1 MILYYQKMKYMKK
14 LLLVILASG
23 LVFSGC
29 NKFETT
35 TSTGTTAA
43 KSGHGRLSVKITDGP
58 FDISTVESATV
69 TISKIEMRQEGAS
82 DGEPFLV
89 LTMNPVTVN
98 IFELRNGIT
107 EELVNLEVPEGDY
120 DLVRIYVNEGSLKLK
135 DINEPFN
142 LKIPSGEQT
151 GIKVFIDP
159 VIHVEGGISAEL
171 LLDFD
176 LAKSFVMRG
185 HNARN
190 GFIFKPTIK
199 AVNNSTQGRVEG
211 VLTDNSSQKLGL
223 GNVTVSLINAGKDT
237 LTALSD
243 TTGHY
248 LIIGVPA
255 GTYSMVA
262 SKENY
267 VTFSVDAIVVVAG
280 NKITQNFILKALPV
294 YLSSVVENAT
304 PTILTMT
311 YSLILA
317 NIAPAPSAFTVL
329 VNSTAVAVN
338 AVTINDTKVQL
349 TLASAVKYGDVVT
362 VAYTQPGSNQL
373 QTPGGE
379 QAASITARN
388 VTNNVLPAIPVYISS
403 AIENATPTI
412 LTMTYSLTLANIT
425 PDVSA
430 FTVTVAGVAR
440 TVSSIAISDKLV
452 KLTLSSAVKKGEA
465 VTVAYTKPATNLLQ
479 TPEGG
484 QAASI
489 TAQTV
494 TNNVN

>member
-1 MILYYQKMKYMKK
+1 MKRH
-14 LLLVILASG
+14 LLLLLATGLIL
-23 LVFSGC
+23 SGC
-29 NKFETT
+29 DK
-35 TSTGTTAA
+35 TATIDSPVEPVSKNEPA
-43 KSGHGRLSVKITDGP
+43 RLSVKITDDP
-58 FDISTVESATV
+58 FDISMVESATI
-69 TISKIEMRQEGAS
+69 TISKIEMRQKGAGE
-82 DGEPFLV
+82 GEPYLV
-89 LTMNPVTVN
+89 LTMDPVTVP

-107 EELVNLEVPEGDY
+107 QELVNLEVPEGDY
-120 DLVRIYVNEGSLKLK
+120 DLVRIYVDEGSLKLK
-135 DINEPFN
+135 NIDNPFN

-151 GIKVFIDP
+151 GIKVSIDP

-171 LLDFD
+171 ILDFD

-190 GFIFKPTIK
+190 GFIFKPVIK

-211 VLTDNSSQKLGL
+211 VITDNSLQKIGL
-223 GNVTVSLINAGKDT
+223 ANVAVALINAGKDT
-237 LTALSD
+237 LTTLSD

-267 VTFSVDAIVVVAG
+267 IPASVDGVVVVAG
-280 NKITQNFILKALPV
+280 NKSTQNFILKALPV
-294 YLSSVVENAT
+294 YLSSVVENAS

-311 YSLILA
+311 YSLTLA
-317 NIAPAPSAFTVL
+317 DITPAPSAFKVMIDTTATEV
-329 VNSTAVAVN
+329 TAVTV
-338 AVTINDTKVQL
+338 NDTKVQL
-349 TLASAVKYGDVVT
+349 TLATAVKFGNKVT
-362 VAYTQPGSNQL
+362 VAYTKPGSNQL

-379 QAASITARN
+379 QAASITAQT
-388 VTNNVLPAIPVYISS
+388 VTNNVLAAVPVYVSS
-403 AIENATPTI
+403 VIENATPTI
-412 LTMTYSLTLANIT
+412 LTLTYSLALANIV

-430 FTVTVAGVAR
+430 FTVTVAGTAR
-440 TVSSIAISDKLV
+440 AVSSVAITDKQV

-465 VTVAYTKPATNLLQ
+465 VTVAYTKPSTNPLQ
-479 TPEGG
+479 TPDGG

-494 TNNVN
+494 TNNVSK